1 MSFSHVIK
9 STAISVVVAVS
20 ALVFSA
26 HASVLAFR
34 NVNEGQT
41 APGFTLQDTSGKD
54 FSLSDGAG
62 KTTVVIFFKPNQ
74 MFSQS
79 AVAAL
84 EEIHKK
90 YEKKGVLVVG
100 VMSEMDKQEQ
110 LKQLVEKEHITFPV
124 LLDPGR
130 KVYGQWGVFLYPTT
144 GIVDK
149 TGKLAVH
156 VPSYDRKYP
165 QVVEQNVRLLLGEVT
180 KEQMEAILNP
190 KQVVQLSEGQ
200 KMAERHMML
209 GRQMVERKM
218 TDKAAAEYAQAVQ
231 DDPGYAPARVSYGF
245 LLLKLG
251 DAAKAQE
258 NFKKAAEINPRAD
271 DVKTGL
277 GAAMVQQGDVDG
289 GIGTLLDAL
298 KMNPRPARTYFEL
311 GRAYEKKG
319 VFDKAAE
326 NYKKALELSNNW

>member
-1 MSFSHVIK
+1 MPFSRVLR
-9 STAISVVVAVS
+9 STAISVFVAVS

-34 NVNEGQT
+34 NVDEGQT
-41 APGFTLQDTSGKD
+41 APVFTLQDASGKD
-54 FSLSDGAG
+54 VSLSDGAG
-62 KTTVVIFFKPNQ
+62 NITIVIFFKPDQ
-74 MFSQS
+74 VFSQS

-84 EEIHKK
+84 ENIHKK
-90 YEKKGVLVVG
+90 YEKKGVHVIG

-110 LKQLVEKEHITFPV
+110 LKQLVEKEKITFPV

-149 TGKLAVH
+149 NGKLAVH

-165 QVVEQNVRLLLGEVT
+165 QVVEQNVRLLLGEIT
-180 KEQMEAILNP
+180 KEQMDAILNP

-200 KMAERHMML
+200 KKAERHMML
-209 GRQMVERKM
+209 GRQMVERRM
-218 TDKAAAEYAQAVQ
+218 LDKAAAEYAQAVQ
-231 DDPGYAPARVSYGF
+231 DDPENAPARVSYGF

-271 DVKTGL
+271 DAKTGI

-311 GRAYEKKG
+311 GKAYEKKG
-319 VFDKAAE
+319 SFDKAAE
-326 NYKKALELSNNW
+326 NYKKAIELLNNW